1 MAQRVM
7 LKRAE
12 KAKQLFDE
20 LGKDC
25 AFDDFYERF
34 KELFPKDWER
44 IKEKYNKE
52 EQKTKEGKRHPM
64 PHPTQY
70 VKNLY
75 NTYRTK

>member
-1 MAQRVM
+1 MSN
-7 LKRAE
+7 
-12 KAKQLFDE
+12 
-20 LGKDC
+20 
-25 AFDDFYERF
+25 DFYERF

-44 IKEKYNKE
+44 IKKKYNKE
-52 EQKTKEGKRHPM
+52 EQETKEGKRHPM

>member
-34 KELFPKDWER
+34 RNYFQRTGKVSKKNITKRSRRQKKERGILCLIQPS
-44 IKEKYNKE
+44 
-52 EQKTKEGKRHPM
+52 M
-64 PHPTQY
+64 
-70 VKNLY
+70 
-75 NTYRTK
+75 